1 MKRNL
6 AVILLGLATVFA
18 AGYYFYSSSIPGF
31 WANNSYPGFWA
42 INSSES
48 SVTFTS
54 VKNGDILEVHSISGI
69 AGGADFTGEFSVTL
83 DLRTVETNI
92 DIRNERVNEFLFE
105 IASYPVATI
114 SGRFEPGD
122 FDGLPVGGTLVTRIN
137 GTLSLHGVEAPVAI
151 DVEVVR
157 TDWDKVMVSSF
168 LPVKI
173 NAADFNLEGGLATLQ
188 DLVGL
193 DSISPVSEISFRL
206 VLEGDVVP

>member
-6 AVILLGLATVFA
+6 PVILLGLAIVFA
-18 AGYYFYSSSIPGF
+18 AGYYFYSSSI
-31 WANNSYPGFWA
+31 PGFWA

-54 VKNGDILEVHSISGI
+54 VKNGDILEEHSITGI

-137 GTLSLHGVEAPVAI
+137 GTLSLHGVEAPVAL